1 MSAKAETFE
10 GTQRGVSW
18 TGAWIAA
25 ILLTA
30 ILALSLFAVNR
41 SSGTSSRPVPAT
53 AKFEITTGGPGG
65 PSRLAHRQ
73 GKAAAV
79 MPGVQIGDTFCHQC
93 R

>member
-1 MSAKAETFE
+1 MSAKA
-10 GTQRGVSW
+10 GTLQAERQVNW

-25 ILLTA
+25 LMLTA

-41 SSGTSSRPVPAT
+41 SSGTVEKAPAAT
-53 AKFEITTGGPGG
+53 RFEVTTGGPGG

-73 GKAAAV
+73 PKGA
-79 MPGVQIGDTFCHQC
+79 PTIQGVQVGDTFCHQC